1 MRLLT
6 IATICLAAG
15 PRIAVHA
22 QATPTT
28 FVITAGVDTVAVEQF
43 THDATSV
50 VGDLRLPSQ
59 QQHVHYTAYLKADGS
74 ATRADVI
81 NDTRNFFT
89 GTIAFDANSGAAAR
103 GNADRLFRAPGAY
116 PVIGISI
123 ALMEQLIRSMHPRMG
138 DSARVHVVNIRNR
151 MAAMATIRRVSSDSV
166 LVACEGCM
174 RLGVVEELHFAVAPN
189 GDIIGGVS
197 AVPEWKITR
206 R

>member
-6 IATICLAAG
+6 IAVISVATL
-15 PRIAVHA
+15 PSSAVHA
-22 QATPTT
+22 QATPST
-28 FVITAGVDTVAVEQF
+28 FVITAGADTVAVEQF
-43 THDATSV
+43 THDAGSV

-74 ATRADVI
+74 PARADVI

-116 PVIGISI
+116 PVIGISV
-123 ALMEQLIRSMHPRMG
+123 ALMEQLIRSVHPLMG
-138 DSARVHVVNIRNR
+138 DSARVRVVNIRNR
-151 MAAMATIRRVSSDSV
+151 MAAMATIRRVSPDSV
-166 LVACEGCM
+166 VVACDGCM
-174 RLGVVEELHFAVAPN
+174 RLGAVEELHFAVARN
-189 GDIIGGVS
+189 GDITGGVS
-197 AVPEWKITR
+197 SSPDWKITR